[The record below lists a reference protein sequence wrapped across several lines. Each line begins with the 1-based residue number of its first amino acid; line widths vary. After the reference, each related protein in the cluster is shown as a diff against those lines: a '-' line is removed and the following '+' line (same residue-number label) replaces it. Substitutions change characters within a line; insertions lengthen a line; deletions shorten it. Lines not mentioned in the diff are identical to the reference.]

1 MRPAAGIRR
10 DTGGVCAKGNSV
22 MRATIATVPPP
33 YAAYLRVYE
42 PLVAFPEPERDLWRR
57 YVAAGRAPRRSDGPR
72 LEHAHALR
80 RMLSGR
86 LPDPGEHAYV
96 ADHDGVALVC
106 PWRTAL
112 RAWESAEEFG
122 NDIAG
127 VLLQPFLP
135 PAVAQQAGTDLAAW
149 RLTHPQSRSHIV
161 TATWAVPVR
170 WFVLFAP
177 PERQIRVS
185 AGRREVVY
193 VTEMAKA
200 RRRAARALA
209 VLRKGLGENAVTAG
223 VEELAR
229 WLEAFHPRSLVE
241 LDYGG
246 VVWLFDENALAADES
261 AADVAAALGALSTG
275 DAAGAGAAYE
285 RVADRWRP
293 AQLQEAAN

>member
-1 MRPAAGIRR
+1 M
-10 DTGGVCAKGNSV
+10 CAKGHSV
-22 MRATIATVPPP
+22 VRATIATVPPP

-57 YVAAGRAPRRSDGPR
+57 YVAAGRAPRRSEGPR
-72 LEHAHALR
+72 MEYAHALR

-112 RAWESAEEFG
+112 RAWEAAEEFS
-122 NDIAG
+122 DDVAG
-127 VLLQPFLP
+127 VLLESFLP
-135 PAVAQQAGTDLAAW
+135 PAVADRARTDLAAW
-149 RLTHPQSRSHIV
+149 RVTRPQARSHIV
-161 TATWAVPVR
+161 TATWALPVR
-170 WFVLFAP
+170 WFVLFDP
-177 PERQIRVS
+177 QERQIQVA

-193 VTEMAKA
+193 VTQMAKA

-209 VLRKGLGENAVTAG
+209 VLRKAMAENAVSAG

-246 VVWLFDENALAADES
+246 VAWLFAEADLAADDS

-275 DAAGAGAAYE
+275 DGAAAGAAYE
-285 RVADRWRP
+285 RVAERWRP
-293 AQLQEAAN
+293 AQLQEGAN